1 MACLAHSGRTGN
13 YDVGLC
19 TGHICGVH
27 RKDILQVRLAEADI
41 AKQTTLPPRLDT
53 LQLVVAALLCL
64 FVLYLSLDLIYFTCD
79 LA

>member
-27 RKDILQVRLAEADI
+27 RKDTLQVRLAEADI
-41 AKQTTLPPRLDT
+41 AKQTTLPPRLDI

-64 FVLYLSLDLIYFTCD
+64 FVLDLLDLIDFTCD